1 MRFMAIPAAA
11 VRVLALAGLA
21 TPAMQIIRSI
31 SEDVDMALVML
42 LRPKVARQ
50 FAECRSP
57 QEAGDFWKRH
67 IAGGRAFRAVAEQL
81 YRVGLD
87 YSDDSSYARWRKE
100 VQVLLGAAVHTS
112 FVSAGIT
119 VRATAD
125 SGAFTSA
132 AQECLYFATLRLQEM
147 CTYSLMLGQALR
159 QDLAAGADCAT
170 MAELPL
176 VRVALE
182 GGELARRRV
191 MHAELAFG
199 VAVEDRRVAAVLRQ
213 LSSARLVVEGQDAS
227 GEHYV
232 EPAHDALVSCWDS
245 LWRWQQTEHESLRLQ
260 RRVGLA
266 AQEWLRRGRERRP
279 SGRRWWSMP
288 AAAGRACRCGSS
300 RSATRR
306 PRSRRCASMSVTRR
320 PSSSAAAATRT
331 SATSSCRRRPV
342 AAVAPWHW
350 RSKAIAGW

>member
-1 MRFMAIPAAA
+1 MSGHGPSFDAYYWQVSPQLLARVRQLWSARGLDLDAIWRVAVRAMPGFRAPQAAEPPADSRPVDLLLLFDQAAIWLHGLQAGTGCALRSAAAGRSALTPDQLRSLLAILARLHDEIAA

-112 FVSAGIT
+112 FLGSGATDRTAAGG
-119 VRATAD
+119 
-125 SGAFTSA
+125 GAFTPA

-159 QDLAAGADCAT
+159 RDLAAGADCAT
-170 MAELPL
+170 ATELPL

-182 GGELARRRV
+182 GSEILIDQMRW
-191 MHAELAFG
+191 LT
-199 VAVEDRRVAAVLRQ
+199 AVD
-213 LSSARLVVEGQDAS
+213 
-227 GEHYV
+227 
-232 EPAHDALVSCWDS
+232 EP
-245 LWRWQQTEHESLRLQ
+245 
-260 RRVGLA
+260 G
-266 AQEWLRRGRERRP
+266 
-279 SGRRWWSMP
+279 
-288 AAAGRACRCGSS
+288 
-300 RSATRR
+300 
-306 PRSRRCASMSVTRR
+306 
-320 PSSSAAAATRT
+320 SAAAV
-331 SATSSCRRRPV
+331 S
-342 AAVAPWHW
+342 
-350 RSKAIAGW
+350 

>member
-1 MRFMAIPAAA
+1 MSGHGPSFDAYYRQVSPQLLARVRQLWSARGLDLDAAWRAAVRTLPGFRIPAAAEPPADSRPVDLLLLFDQAVIWLHGLQAGTGCALRAAAAGRSALTPDQLRSLSAILTRLHEEVAA
-11 VRVLALAGLA
+11 VRVLAFAGLA

-125 SGAFTSA
+125 GGAFTPA
-132 AQECLYFATLRLQEM
+132 AQECLHFATLRLQEM

-182 GGELARRRV
+182 GGEILVDQMRW
-191 MHAELAFG
+191 LT
-199 VAVEDRRVAAVLRQ
+199 AVDDPGPVVLN
-213 LSSARLVVEGQDAS
+213 
-227 GEHYV
+227 
-232 EPAHDALVSCWDS
+232 
-245 LWRWQQTEHESLRLQ
+245 
-260 RRVGLA
+260 
-266 AQEWLRRGRERRP
+266 
-279 SGRRWWSMP
+279 
-288 AAAGRACRCGSS
+288 
-300 RSATRR
+300 
-306 PRSRRCASMSVTRR
+306 
-320 PSSSAAAATRT
+320 
-331 SATSSCRRRPV
+331 
-342 AAVAPWHW
+342 
-350 RSKAIAGW
+350 